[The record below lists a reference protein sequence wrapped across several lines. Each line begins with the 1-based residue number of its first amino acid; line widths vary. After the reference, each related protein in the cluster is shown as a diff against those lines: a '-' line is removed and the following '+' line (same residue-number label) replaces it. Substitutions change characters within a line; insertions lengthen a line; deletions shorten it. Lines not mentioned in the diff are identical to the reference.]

1 MRKVL
6 LHSLLIAGAS
16 AQAIMIDDF
25 ETGAFDAVLSNGIYV
40 SQTGLPIGDTI
51 GGTRAAHGFN
61 TGGFLQMTCT
71 AGGTGNLVLN
81 TIGNSMSDVFWLG
94 SLTGGTPPNG
104 AGQLLPTNF
113 VGLNPT
119 LDLQGL
125 NFFRINYTTQSND
138 YQVNIHVY
146 NANLSESRSTQFM
159 PVAPGTN
166 ADMFVSFNV
175 FGGGLGY
182 PTAGGVR
189 LGIEGLDQGFL
200 TIHEFEVLAVPEPA
214 SLIAVGLGL
223 AVLALRRR
231 R

>member
-1 MRKVL
+1 MRKL
-6 LHSLLIAGAS
+6 SILSLLIVVAS
-16 AQAIMIDDF
+16 ASAIMIDDF
-25 ETGAFDAVLSNGIYV
+25 ETGPFDAVLSGGSYV
-40 SQTGLPIGDTI
+40 SQTGLPNGNTI

-81 TIGNSMSDVFWLG
+81 TITSSMSDVFAMG

-104 AGQLLPTNF
+104 AGQLLPANF
-113 VGLNPT
+113 VGLTPVN
-119 LDLQGL
+119 LVGL

-146 NANLSESRSTQFM
+146 NANLSESVSTQFM
-159 PVAPGTN
+159 PFAPGIN
-166 ADMFVSFNV
+166 ADLFVSFNV

-182 PTAGGVR
+182 PSAGGFR

-200 TIHEFEVLAVPEPA
+200 TIHEWEVVAVPEPA
-214 SLIAVGLGL
+214 TFIAIGLGL
-223 AVLALRRR
+223 AALALRRR

>member
-1 MRKVL
+1 MRKL
-6 LHSLLIAGAS
+6 LLLSLPIAFAS
-16 AQAIMIDDF
+16 ANAIMIDDF
-25 ETGAFDAVLSNGIYV
+25 ETGPFDAVLSNGIYV
-40 SQTGLPIGDTI
+40 SQTGLPSGNTI
-51 GGTRAAHGFN
+51 GGTRASHGFN

-81 TIGNSMSDVFWLG
+81 TITSSMSDVFTMG
-94 SLTGGTPPNG
+94 ALTGGTPPNG

-113 VGLNPT
+113 VGLTPV
-119 LDLQGL
+119 DLTGM

-146 NANLSESRSTQFM
+146 NANLSESVSSQFI
-159 PVAPGTN
+159 PVVVGAN

-175 FGGGLGY
+175 FSGGGVY
-182 PTAGGVR
+182 NSAGGFR

-200 TIHEFEVLAVPEPA
+200 TIHEWEVVAVPEPA
-214 SLIAVGLGL
+214 TFIAIGL
-223 AVLALRRR
+223 ALAALALRRR